1 MRPGSSRDFPEQ
13 QMGVASDNSQS
24 NTNTITITNS
34 VFAMLQPTTDEDQA
48 GRCLLGQGAIKHCL
62 VFCLEPPQMIIATS
76 VCASISMCTN
86 IWWVSKQTQIR
97 SGK

>member
-1 MRPGSSRDFPEQ
+1 MRAGSSRDFPEQ

-48 GRCLLGQGAIKHCL
+48 GRCLLGQDKVQSNLAWCSAWNL
-62 VFCLEPPQMIIATS
+62 L
-76 VCASISMCTN
+76 
-86 IWWVSKQTQIR
+86 R
-97 SGK
+97 